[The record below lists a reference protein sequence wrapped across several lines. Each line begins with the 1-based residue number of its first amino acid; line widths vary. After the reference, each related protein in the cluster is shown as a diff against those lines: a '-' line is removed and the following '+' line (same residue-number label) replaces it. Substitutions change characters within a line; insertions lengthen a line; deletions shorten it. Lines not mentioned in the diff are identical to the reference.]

1 MNYNFH
7 DIWTFYIIL
16 YFLIKFPC
24 LWRLKSACDQQN
36 SSVVLWRWK
45 VRKFPFWAW
54 NKVKFWPYGLRLS
67 EFDGIKDDTLFF
79 EFFKF
84 HNSKLKGN
92 RLVFP
97 NTGGEKVRFASEK
110 WNVVIATHI
119 WIRWWLYIDVRRL
132 RWQITR
138 TCFATATVN
147 SIMYIKMPPS
157 AFITKMVQNRSQNDL
172 QRNQAIAKLLNDE
185 NNGPLFPSLNFRW
198 LDERL
203 AAGKMF
209 ARIRYLF
216 VRWKLIGAR
225 KKRCATLVRVDVTS
239 RNLL

>member
-45 VRKFPFWAW
+45 VRKLPFWAW
-54 NKVKFWPYGLRLS
+54 NKVKFWPFGLRLS

-79 EFFKF
+79 EFFEISQF
-84 HNSKLKGN
+84 
-92 RLVFP
+92 
-97 NTGGEKVRFASEK
+97 KVKRQSPRISQHWRWKSSFCLWKMKCRDCNAYLDTV
-110 WNVVIATHI
+110 VVIY
-119 WIRWWLYIDVRRL
+119 WFDVRWL

-225 KKRCATLVRVDVTS
+225 KKKM
-239 RNLL
+239 RNIGSCWCNL